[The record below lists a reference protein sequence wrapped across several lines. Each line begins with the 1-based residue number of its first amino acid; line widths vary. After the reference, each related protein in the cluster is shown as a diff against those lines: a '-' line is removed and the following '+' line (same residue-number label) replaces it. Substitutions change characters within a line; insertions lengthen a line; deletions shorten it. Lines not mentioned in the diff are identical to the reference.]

1 VQVSKKKGTR
11 QKKKGENPTGGG
23 GDKEGGP
30 ALSPLA
36 SSPAAR
42 ISKDMG
48 GIEKNQDY
56 LHVRVVVSLSL
67 FFSSSITRHAQHHG
81 AKNRNT
87 QRDTQRVCV
96 VCQ

>member
-1 VQVSKKKGTR
+1 MQVSKKK
-11 QKKKGENPTGGG
+11 KKGQEKRGEKPNG

-56 LHVRVVVSLSL
+56 LHVRVVVFLS
-67 FFSSSITRHAQHHG
+67 FSSSTTRHAQHHG